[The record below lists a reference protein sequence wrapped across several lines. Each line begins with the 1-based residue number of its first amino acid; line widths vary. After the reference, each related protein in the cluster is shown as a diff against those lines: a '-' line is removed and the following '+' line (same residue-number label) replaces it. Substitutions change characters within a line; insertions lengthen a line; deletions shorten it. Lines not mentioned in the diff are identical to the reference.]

1 MSTGKRLGTIK
12 KDIAQSKK
20 ILKQLHDAREAVRKP
35 IPRQVGTHAML
46 RARSLAPSA
55 FILLAQGDSWFDYL
69 PGKDL
74 IDFLSDKH
82 GHTIENLAVG
92 GSTLNDIVYGPVPR
106 NWLGI
111 PQSHEVKRIEELVD
125 RIQTVRPQGLL
136 LSGGGNDI
144 AGAEFFSFVN
154 NSEAA
159 LENPNA
165 EVLKGVLEE
174 TFLTAYHDLIEI
186 ALQSADKIKPP
197 MKIFTHGY
205 DYPWPDGR
213 GVTIFNIVG
222 PWFDD
227 TFNKKN
233 YPYDNNAQQ
242 LKARYG
248 ITKAFIDG
256 FNEMLKGFEA
266 KYPDRLFHIDL
277 RGTLKTR
284 DEWANELHPKD
295 PGFERMADKMNV
307 ALHQNLT

>member
-1 MSTGKRLGTIK
+1 MRTRKRLGTIK

-35 IPRQVGTHAML
+35 IPRQVVPHAML
-46 RARSLAPSA
+46 RTLSLAPSA
-55 FILLAQGDSWFDYL
+55 FTLLAQGDSWFDYL

-74 IDFLSDKH
+74 IDYLCDKH
-82 GHTIENLAVG
+82 GHAIENLAVG

-111 PQSHEVKRIEELVD
+111 PQSHEVKRITELVD
-125 RIQTVRPQGLL
+125 RILSVKPQGLL

-144 AGAEFFSFVN
+144 AGSEFFSFVN

-174 TFLTAYHDLIEI
+174 TFLTAYQNLIET
-186 ALQSADKIKPP
+186 ALKAADGIKPP
-197 MKIFTHGY
+197 MKVFTHGY

-233 YPYDNNAQQ
+233 YPYDDNAQQ

-248 ITKAFIDG
+248 ITKVFIDG

-266 KYPDRLFHIDL
+266 KYPGRLFHTDL

-295 PGFERMADKMNV
+295 PGFEKLADKINV
-307 ALHQNLT
+307 VLHQHLP